1 MEQSRACSVLADSYF
16 LSYYLTDTYREN
28 ECLRVIPGTHRKCHQ
43 RPGPEIQAI
52 DDLSHPAFAD
62 NSNAVDVPVKAGD
75 LIILDARLIH
85 ATWPNQTDQRHTLL
99 LGPVNIHAKQMMV
112 HTKLSLDMN

>member
-1 MEQSRACSVLADSYF
+1 MPTCYSGNTSQMPPAAY
-16 LSYYLTDTYREN
+16 
-28 ECLRVIPGTHRKCHQ
+28 
-43 RPGPEIQAI
+43 GPEIQAI

-112 HTKLSLDMN
+112 HTKLSIDMKLGSGFS

>member
-1 MEQSRACSVLADSYF
+1 MPTCYSGNTSQMPPAAY
-16 LSYYLTDTYREN
+16 
-28 ECLRVIPGTHRKCHQ
+28 
-43 RPGPEIQAI
+43 GPEIQAI

-85 ATWPNQTDQRHTLL
+85 ATWPNQTD
-99 LGPVNIHAKQMMV
+99 
-112 HTKLSLDMN
+112 